1 MVEVGASSLSL
12 LSDTKK
18 ELFNLCQIC
27 TAQTNPYRLLKERPS
42 TGAHTSVSISE
53 RQENL
58 HIPRDSDAVTY
69 TNSRFQN
76 RYDFTTL
83 VS

>member
-12 LSDTKK
+12 RSDTKK

-27 TAQTNPYRLLKERPS
+27 TAQTNPYRLLKEKPS

-58 HIPRDSDAVTY
+58 HIPRKIAA
-69 TNSRFQN
+69 R
-76 RYDFTTL
+76 
-83 VS
+83 